1 MTVKCSVENTSLVVF
16 AGVNM
21 DSRFKGL
28 LLFIISWE
36 GWVRTVCCQ
45 DEQRLNRCYKWH
57 CQEKTPQVLQ
67 SSKNVDL
74 KHGIAL
80 YSTYDEQSKS

>member
-36 GWVRTVCCQ
+36 GWVRTVKM
-45 DEQRLNRCYKWH
+45 NN
-57 CQEKTPQVLQ
+57 VLID
-67 SSKNVDL
+67 VTC
-74 KHGIAL
+74 GIAKKKHPR
-80 YSTYDEQSKS
+80 YCRVARTWI